1 MGDSLSLSLSCYLP
15 PCQVLLQLTR
25 GLFEDTTSLELMMK
39 KIMLESQE
47 LIPCQ
52 HCTVML
58 VNQESKEV
66 RGGERGEGRGGGR
79 GRGGGGGR
87 ERERGEGKGEGE
99 GEGGEGEGEGKGEG
113 EGEGEGEGGA

>member
-1 MGDSLSLSLSCYLP
+1 MGDSFSVLA

-25 GLFEDTTSLELMMK
+25 GLFEDTTSLELMMR

-58 VNQESKEV
+58 INQESKEA
-66 RGGERGEGRGGGR
+66 RGGGEGERRGR
-79 GRGGGGGR
+79 GRGG
-87 ERERGEGKGEGE
+87 K
-99 GEGGEGEGEGKGEG
+99 GEGEGKGEG
-113 EGEGEGEGGA
+113 RGLGNIIMRRMLQSAIKGKA